1 MSGFVAIFR
10 IALQNCCVR
19 NMTRSAAIIRSGV
32 LVTSRCT
39 GANHSSKM
47 SPRPLPPLLTL
58 TLMAIR
64 WFSVTF
70 TLLKKKDSLH
80 PQAFV
85 TGNTFLVSAL
95 AQRKLLRTAD
105 FPLRVSAM
113 RASWFSSQ
121 PSVAEYSGLFL
132 DRQKPRHGRRRK
144 SSTRCRVCCEPED
157 FDEGREK
164 NI

>member
-58 TLMAIR
+58 TLEEKGFVASASIR
-64 WFSVTF
+64 DWKHLSGFGARAEETTPDGRLPVTSERYASF
-70 TLLKKKDSLH
+70 LVQFAAERRRILWSIPRSAKAAAWQKKKEQHAMS
-80 PQAFV
+80 
-85 TGNTFLVSAL
+85 
-95 AQRKLLRTAD
+95 RLLRARG
-105 FPLRVSAM
+105 F
-113 RASWFSSQ
+113 
-121 PSVAEYSGLFL
+121 
-132 DRQKPRHGRRRK
+132 
-144 SSTRCRVCCEPED
+144 
-157 FDEGREK
+157 
-164 NI
+164 